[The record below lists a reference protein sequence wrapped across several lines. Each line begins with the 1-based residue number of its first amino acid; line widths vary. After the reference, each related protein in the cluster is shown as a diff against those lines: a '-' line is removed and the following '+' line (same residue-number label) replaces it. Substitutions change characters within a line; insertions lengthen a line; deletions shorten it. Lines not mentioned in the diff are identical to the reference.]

1 MPVIVTHSLK
11 GGAGTTFTA
20 AHIAMALSEAGADVT
35 VLTTAHRDTMP
46 LHFGLQPAM
55 SLPSLFAPAED
66 AVLVAGIDLRSLTT
80 APEDNDFVPALRD
93 LGFLETG
100 QDKVMVIDV
109 PSADFAFARRVI
121 PHASASVCVLNA
133 APDMLA
139 LMPQVLDESSPEA
152 IAATSFVINALDETR
167 RLSRHSAAF
176 IRELVGARLLGR
188 IRLDES
194 VPEAIAMLQPLAKYA
209 PTSAALADA
218 KAVGAALVP
227 ALETPGR
234 PWVARGT
241 PASPASSKSS
251 SRAA

>member
-20 AHIAMALSEAGADVT
+20 AHIGMALSEAGADVT
-35 VLTTAHRDTMP
+35 VLTMAKRDTMP

-167 RLSRHSAAF
+167 RLSRHSSAF

-241 PASPASSKSS
+241 SPDASPSKSS